1 MIDKEEFT
9 VIHTLHK
16 RGSSIR
22 AISKIVG
29 LDRRTIAK
37 RLKETELQQY
47 KKVTYKSKLD
57 PYKEYIISRVQQ
69 ALPDKIPSTVI
80 FEEIKKYGYDGK
92 IRIIQTFI
100 KSLTLQKPKEDVVRF
115 ETELIYHEIFET
127 KAQANQSI
135 FEYIEVYYNR

>member
-16 RGSSIR
+16 RGYSIR

-29 LDRRTIAK
+29 LDRRTISK
-37 RLKETELQQY
+37 RLKELQLKPYKEL
-47 KKVTYKSKLD
+47 TYKSKLD
-57 PYKEYIISRVQQ
+57 PYKEHITSRVQQ
-69 ALPDKIPSTVI
+69 ASPDKIPSTVI

-100 KSLTLQKPKEDVVRF
+100 KSLSVDKPKEERGYY
-115 ETELIYHEIFET
+115 LHP
-127 KAQANQSI
+127 KAYGQSEEKGIQAI
-135 FEYIEVYYNR
+135 RGAE